1 MVSGGVG
8 QAAIV
13 ICQYFGCKVYITV
26 GSDAKRKMLMNKF
39 PGYLD
44 EKCFASSRT
53 IEFENVIKRETKGR
67 GVDMVLN
74 ALAEEK
80 LQVSIHQY

>member
-1 MVSGGVG
+1 ME
-8 QAAIV
+8 
-13 ICQYFGCKVYITV
+13 
-26 GSDAKRKMLMNKF
+26 KF

-53 IEFENVIKRETKGR
+53 IEFENLIKRQTKGR

-80 LQVSIHQY
+80 LQVGQFRLGYPYCIYIRWQIL